1 MDTSTYDYGGVGMVA
16 RARLSVAGNLFRNFD
31 FSDLQKT
38 GGFLFGFYFLSNFF
52 LYFLYNF
59 CLGIT
64 MYGVCTG
71 YVRGTYGV
79 PTAICGFWDEKI
91 KISKYLPSDAK

>member
-38 GGFLFGFYFLSNFF
+38 GGFLFGFYFFETFF
-52 LYFLYNF
+52 CIFF
-59 CLGIT
+59 TIF
-64 MYGVCTG
+64 V
-71 YVRGTYGV
+71 
-79 PTAICGFWDEKI
+79 WE
-91 KISKYLPSDAK
+91 